1 MDHNTCR
8 ENLSAY
14 LDGELPAREKALL
27 EAHLADCPDCRA
39 ALGQLGSVSALFKKH
54 AMEPVPLSLKGG
66 VLGGQKAA
74 RPWLKPVLAL
84 SAAAAA
90 VLVVLNLNKAPEAT
104 YSPELFGARGAGV
117 YEPLPAA
124 GEAGQA
130 LPEEELAA
138 PAAPPVGLF
147 SGSDKKSE
155 SLSAAASARG
165 SFSQAKFS
173 ASNSLGG
180 LRGGAAGAKM
190 KIASPQAA
198 AEFRGPVSL
207 RVYTPST
214 LYEADAGTAKALV
227 FLKKNG
233 IELTLAAPGR
243 LVFIKNDGTRS
254 ALTGADCSYGFIFF
268 DGVQDPLVVVTDF
281 GSIPARYNKY
291 FGTSFRQVP

>member
-14 LDGELPAREKALL
+14 LDGELPAPEKALL

-90 VLVVLNLNKAPEAT
+90 VLVVLNLNKTPEAT
-104 YSPELFGARGAGV
+104 YSPSLFGAKSANL
-117 YEPLPAA
+117 YEPPQAA

-130 LPEEELAA
+130 LPEEELSA
-138 PAAPPVGLF
+138 PVAPPAGVF
-147 SGSDKKSE
+147 AGSDKKVE
-155 SLSAAASARG
+155 SLSTVAAARG
-165 SFSQAKFS
+165 SFSQTKFAAPS
-173 ASNSLGG
+173 ALGG
-180 LRGGAAGAKM
+180 LRGGAADAKM
-190 KIASPQAA
+190 KVAARQPA

-207 RVYTPST
+207 RVYNPST
-214 LYEADAGTAKALV
+214 LYEADAGTAKTLA
-227 FLKKNG
+227 FLKSNG
-233 IELTLAAPGR
+233 IELKLAAPGR
-243 LVFIKNDGTRS
+243 LVFIKNDGTRR
-254 ALTGADCSYGFIFF
+254 ALTKADCAYGFIFF
-268 DGVQDPLVVVTDF
+268 DGVQDPLVVTTDF
-281 GSIPARYNKY
+281 GSIPAMYNKY
-291 FGTSFRQVP
+291 FGTSFPR